1 MGAAEMFAL
10 ERMALLIM
18 LADADLA
25 SHARLFEP
33 EQLAGLEHKTC
44 TGGNPT
50 AACAL
55 WSASPVVH
63 CVSMDP
69 GTLSL

>member
-1 MGAAEMFAL
+1 MSAAEMFAL

-25 SHARLFEP
+25 SHARLLEP

-50 AACAL
+50 TAYSRARA
-55 WSASPVVH
+55 VFN
-63 CVSMDP
+63 CVS
-69 GTLSL
+69 TQAL